1 MWLHNMQDV
10 LIPFDTYII
19 HPEDVQFFWK
29 SCVTFAVFLHLCQ
42 TRRLRPDE
50 TGFHQSFPYRTQR
63 LSLHFLVVQ
72 FLGSQS
78 QRWRNIKVMKS
89 LSLVQDVSFFILLK
103 WYVVFIWYIYIYCFH
118 SFQLPRD
125 DIIASAERQCL
136 KEILCDYKLSQ
147 LSEPCQKARK
157 GNHVTKQPLQAEQ
170 SRKTSA

>member
-103 WYVVFIWYIYIYCFH
+103 WYVVFIWYIYI
-118 SFQLPRD
+118 
-125 DIIASAERQCL
+125 ASTPFSCPGMTSL
-136 KEILCDYKLSQ
+136 LVLSV
-147 LSEPCQKARK
+147 SASRRFCAITSCHNCQNHARK
-157 GNHVTKQPLQAEQ
+157 LERAIT
-170 SRKTSA
+170 